1 MKLTLLFKS
10 NNARFLLN
18 INKQKLLLGLLA
30 ISGLMLVSSRSTT
43 SPEENLARVQSAKA
57 GFEQQAEQ
65 VSQLKITTEQRLAGV
80 MRKLADMQVQIQRL
94 DAMGLKLVEQAK
106 LNPDEFSFASL
117 DNPDELAEQA
127 SVELDGQDALLVKM
141 DAMLNQIQNK
151 TQELSALESI
161 MLSHHIQQA
170 SRLQGKPI
178 NSGWLSS
185 YYGMRKDP
193 FTGQPAMHKGLDFAG
208 KEGEPVLATG
218 AGVVTWSGSRYGY
231 GELVEI
237 NHGDGLVTRYGHNKA
252 LNVKIG
258 DVVTKGQH
266 IAVMG
271 NTGRSTGAHVHYEVI
286 RKGKQQDPLPYVY
299 RKSS

>member
-10 NNARFLLN
+10 NNAQFVLN
-18 INKQKLLLGLLA
+18 INKQKMLLGLLA
-30 ISGLMLVSSRSTT
+30 ISGLFLVSSRSTT
-43 SPEENLARVQSAKA
+43 SVDEDILRVQSAKS
-57 GFEQQAEQ
+57 GFEQQAAE
-65 VSQLKITTEQRLAGV
+65 VSQLKSATEQRLTG
-80 MRKLADMQVQIQRL
+80 MLLKLADMQSQIQRL
-94 DAMGLKLVEQAK
+94 DALGSRLVGQAN
-106 LNPDEFSFASL
+106 LNPEEFSFDKMPSFGGPL
-117 DNPDELAEQA
+117 DSTAVDIQVPDQMLE
-127 SVELDGQDALLVKM
+127 KM
-141 DAMLNQIQNK
+141 DTMLSQIQNK
-151 TQELSALESI
+151 SQELTALESI
-161 MLSHHIQQA
+161 MLSHHIRQE

-185 YYGMRKDP
+185 YYGIRKDP
-193 FTGQPAMHKGLDFAG
+193 FTGLPAMHKGLDFAG

-237 NHGDGLVTRYGHNKA
+237 NHGDGLVTRYGHNKE

-258 DVVTKGQH
+258 DVVTKGQD

-286 RKGKQQDPLPYVY
+286 SKGKQQDPLPYVY